1 MNWSFIVISFFLS
14 FISWFCFLIIINEQS
29 DNTAS
34 YASTIFEK
42 EMLLTTAESS
52 HYSVAEIAGRFQ
64 VDPRVG
70 LKWQEANSRTKII
83 GYNELP
89 AVEEDPPWK
98 KYIEQFKN
106 PLILLLLGEFE
117 KW

>member
-1 MNWSFIVISFFLS
+1 
-14 FISWFCFLIIINEQS
+14 
-29 DNTAS
+29 
-34 YASTIFEK
+34 
-42 EMLLTTAESS
+42 MLLTTAESS
-52 HYSVAEIAGRFQ
+52 HYSVAEVAGRFQ

-98 KYIEQFKN
+98 KYIEQFRN
-106 PLILLLLGEFE
+106 PLILLLLGKSVSFFE
-117 KW
+117 LDLIIVFVIVRGSYQLNFLKLNVNAWLLIF

>member
-1 MNWSFIVISFFLS
+1 
-14 FISWFCFLIIINEQS
+14 
-29 DNTAS
+29 
-34 YASTIFEK
+34 
-42 EMLLTTAESS
+42 MLLTTAESS
-52 HYSVAEIAGRFQ
+52 HYSVAEVAGRFQ

-98 KYIEQFKN
+98 KYIEQFRN
-106 PLILLLLGEFE
+106 PLILLLLGKSVSFFE
-117 KW
+117 LTLSRSKNIIVFVIVRGSYQLNFSKLNGNAWLLIF